1 MKKLFYSSLILG
13 LMLTVQFAFAQERV
27 VSGKVTNAK
36 GAPLPGAT
44 ILVKGTTSGAFAK
57 SDGKYKVTVPAN
69 GKVLVFKM
77 VGMKTKEVT
86 LGSSDN
92 IDVSLQDDA
101 TRSEDV
107 VVTAIGIEQQKRSLT
122 YATQKVDGSALT
134 QSKEAN
140 IVGGLAGK
148 IAGVQVTNS
157 TGAAGGSSYIRIR
170 GASSITGDNQP
181 LFVIDGIPIDNSQLN
196 TESGLAGVAYSNRA
210 VDINPDD
217 IESVNVLKGAAATSL
232 YGIRAASG
240 AIIITTKKGLSSSNV
255 GRMSAT
261 FSTSLGIDQVN
272 KLPELQTKFSQ
283 GLNGQIGSPVAA
295 AANQRPR
302 SWGAA
307 LDTLR
312 WVADPN
318 WIWDKNGRIVGQSD
332 PSAANGKQV
341 TPYDNLGDFFR
352 TGYTTTNSFSLSG
365 GNTSSN
371 FFLSLS
377 NMSQSGLTPKNTFDR
392 TSLRLSGDHSF
403 SNELKVSGSV
413 NYTKSGGT
421 RIQQGSN
428 ISGVMLGLL
437 RTPITFDNANG
448 VDGAENSEAYQFA
461 DGRQR
466 TYRGF
471 AGFDNPYWVV
481 NNTPFT
487 DEVNRIVAYAQ
498 ADYTPADWISVMYR
512 IGQDFYSD
520 RRKQIYAVNS
530 NSYVAGRIIED
541 QYFNSD
547 ITSDLIVTLKK
558 DFDQDLKGS
567 LILGQNMYSKSL
579 ENLYATGD
587 ALVIPGFYNM
597 SNASTLNPGQS
608 MVSKRTAALYA
619 DAKLEYKNYL
629 YVNATLR
636 NEWST
641 TLPEGNNSFMF
652 GSGSLGLV
660 LSELMGPS
668 EEINFLKLRASYAL
682 VGKDA
687 PIYATQTLFTKAG
700 VADGWTN
707 GITFPFNGS
716 AGFQMSSS
724 LGAAD
729 LKPEMK
735 SEVEIG
741 LEGRLFNNTVTFD
754 VNYYDNTS
762 TDQIFAVPTAAS
774 SGYTSKLMNAG
785 SIKNS
790 GIEIQLGARLLD
802 VDGFTADLN
811 VNWAKNVSEVVSLAE
826 GVENIYINGFTGSQ
840 IRAVAGKPYGTIFGG
855 KWARDSVTNERII
868 GANGYP
874 VVSSEEGEL
883 GNINPDWIA
892 GTRLTLGYNGLTV
905 SALLDIKSGGVMWN
919 GTRGALVNYGMAK
932 ETENRGTTTV
942 FEGVRQVNGA
952 WVKNDTAVPL
962 SQAWYLGNGGG
973 FGAQSE
979 DFVEDASY
987 VRLRE
992 LTVAYDLPSSML
1004 EGSMLSRIGLSF
1016 TARNLWLSTDYK
1028 GIDPETSLIGNG
1040 NGQGMDYF
1048 QFPNT
1053 KSYVFSLSLGF

>member
-1 MKKLFYSSLILG
+1 MKRLFYSSLILC

-27 VSGKVTNAK
+27 VSGKVTNSK
-36 GAPLPGAT
+36 GGPLPGAT

-57 SDGKYKVTVPAN
+57 ADGKYKVTVPPN
-69 GKVLVFKM
+69 GKTLVFKM
-77 VGMKTKEVT
+77 VGMKTKEVA
-86 LGSSDN
+86 LGSSEN
-92 IDVSLQDDA
+92 VDVTLQDDA

-122 YATQKVDGSALT
+122 YATQQVDGNALT
-134 QSKEAN
+134 QSREAN

-196 TESGLAGVAYSNRA
+196 TENSLGGVAYSNRA

-240 AIIITTKKGLSSSNV
+240 AIIITTKKGLSSSTV

-272 KLPELQTKFSQ
+272 KLPEHQTKFGQ
-283 GLNGQIGSPVAA
+283 GLNGQIGSPIATP
-295 AANQRPR
+295 ANQRPR

-312 WVADPN
+312 WVADPTY
-318 WIWDKNGRIVGQSD
+318 IWDKNGRIVGQSN
-332 PSAANGKQV
+332 SAAATGKQV

-352 TGYTTTNSFSLSG
+352 TGYTTTNAFSLSG

-371 FFLSLS
+371 FYLSLS
-377 NMSQSGLTPKNTFDR
+377 NMNQSGVTPKNTFER
-392 TSLRLSGDHSF
+392 TTLRLSGDHAF
-403 SNELKVSGSV
+403 STELKVSGSV

-448 VDGAENSEAYQFA
+448 VDGAVNSEAYQFA
-461 DGRQR
+461 DGNQR
-466 TYRGF
+466 TYRGIF
-471 AGFDNPYWVV
+471 GFDNPYWVV

-487 DEVNRIVAYAQ
+487 DDVNRIVAYAQ
-498 ADYTPADWISVMYR
+498 ADYNPADWISVMYR
-512 IGQDFYSD
+512 VGQDFYSD

-547 ITSDLIVTLKK
+547 LTSDLIVTLRK

-567 LILGQNMYSKSL
+567 LLLGQNMYSKNL

-587 ALVIPGFYNM
+587 DLVIPGFYNM
-597 SNASTLNPGQS
+597 SNARTLNPGQS
-608 MVSKRTAALYA
+608 LVSKRTSALYA
-619 DAKLEYKNYL
+619 DARLEYKNYL
-629 YVNATLR
+629 YLNATLR

-641 TLPEGNNSFMF
+641 TLPVANNSFMF
-652 GSGSLGLV
+652 GSGSVGLV

-700 VADGWTN
+700 FADGWTN
-707 GITFPFNGS
+707 GITFPFNGN

-735 SEVEIG
+735 SEIEIG
-741 LEGRLFNNTVTFD
+741 LEGRLFNNSITFD

-762 TDQIFAVPTAAS
+762 TDQIFAVPVAAS

-790 GIEIQLGARLLD
+790 GIEVQLGGRLFD
-802 VDGFTADLN
+802 MDGFTADLN
-811 VNWAKNVSEVVSLAE
+811 VNWSKNVSEVVSLAE

-855 KWARDSVTNERII
+855 KWERDEQGNRVI

-892 GTRLTLGYNGLTV
+892 GTRLTLGYQGVTV

-919 GTRGALVNYGMAK
+919 GTRGALVNYGVAK
-932 ETENRGTTTV
+932 ETENRGTLTV
-942 FEGVRQVNGA
+942 FEGVRQVNGT

-973 FGAQSE
+973 FGNQSE
-979 DFVEDASY
+979 EFVEDASY

-992 LTVAYDLPSSML
+992 LTVSYDLPSSML
-1004 EGSMLSRIGLSF
+1004 EGSMLSRIGFSF
-1016 TARNLWLSTDYK
+1016 TGRNLWLSTPYT

-1053 KSYVFSLSLGF
+1053 KSYVFSLNLGF

>member
-1 MKKLFYSSLILG
+1 MKRLFYSSLILG

-57 SDGKYKVTVPAN
+57 SDGKYKVTVPPS
-69 GKVLVFKM
+69 GKTLVFKM
-77 VGMKTKEVT
+77 VGMKTKEVA

-92 IDVSLQDDA
+92 IDVTMQDDA

-122 YATQKVDGSALT
+122 YATQKVEGNALT
-134 QSKEAN
+134 QSREAN

-181 LFVIDGIPIDNSQLN
+181 LFVIDGIPIDNSQLSTEN
-196 TESGLAGVAYSNRA
+196 TLGGVAYSNRA

-261 FSTSLGIDQVN
+261 FSTSLGIDEVN

-283 GLNGQIGSPVAA
+283 GRDGQIGSPVAGA
-295 AANQRPR
+295 AFRPR

-312 WVADPN
+312 WQADPT
-318 WIWDKNGRIVGQSD
+318 WIWDKNGRIVGQT
-332 PSAANGKQV
+332 ANPNGTPVK
-341 TPYDNLGDFFR
+341 PYDNLGDFFR

-371 FFLSLS
+371 FYLSLS
-377 NMSQSGLTPKNTFDR
+377 NMNQSGVTPKNTFER
-392 TSLRLSGDHSF
+392 TTLRLSGDHSF
-403 SNELKVSGSV
+403 STDLKVSGSV
-413 NYTKSGGT
+413 NYSKSGGT

-461 DGRQR
+461 NGNQR

-471 AGFDNPYWVV
+471 FGFDNPYWVV

-487 DEVNRIVAYAQ
+487 DEVNRVVAYAQ

-547 ITSDLIVTLKK
+547 LTSDLIVTMRK
-558 DFDQDLKGS
+558 DFDQKMKGS
-567 LILGQNMYSKSL
+567 LIIGQNMYSKSL

-587 ALVIPGFYNM
+587 DLVIPGFYNM
-597 SNASTLNPGQS
+597 SNARTLNPGQS
-608 MVSKRTAALYA
+608 LVSKRTAALYA
-619 DAKLEYKNYL
+619 DAKLEYDNYL
-629 YVNATLR
+629 YVNATVR

-641 TLPEGNNSFMF
+641 TLPEANNSFMF
-652 GSGSLGLV
+652 GSGSIGLV

-687 PIYATQTLFTKAG
+687 PIYATQTLFTKAS

-707 GITFPFNGS
+707 GITFPFNGN

-735 SEVEIG
+735 SEIEIG
-741 LEGRLFNNTVTFD
+741 LEGRLFNNSITFD

-762 TDQIFAVPTAAS
+762 TDQIFAVPVAAS

-790 GIEIQLGARLLD
+790 GIEIQLGGRLFD
-802 VDGFTADLN
+802 IDGFTADLN
-811 VNWAKNVSEVVSLAE
+811 VNWAKNTSEVVSLAE
-826 GVENIYINGFTGSQ
+826 GVENIFINGFTGSQ

-855 KWARDSVTNERII
+855 KWERNENGERVI

-874 VVSSEEGEL
+874 VVSTEEGEL

-892 GTRLTLGYNGLTV
+892 GTRLTLGYHGVTV
-905 SALLDIKSGGVMWN
+905 SALLDIKQGGVMWN

-932 ETENRGTTTV
+932 ETENRGTLTV
-942 FEGVRQVNGA
+942 FEGVRQVNGT

-979 DFVEDASY
+979 EFVEDASY
-987 VRLRE
+987 IRLRE
-992 LTVAYDLPSSML
+992 LTVSYDLPSSML
-1004 EGSMLSRIGLSF
+1004 EGSMLSRVGFSF
-1016 TARNLWLSTDYK
+1016 TGRNLWLSTPYT

-1053 KSYVFSLSLGF
+1053 KSYVFSLNLGF

>member
-1 MKKLFYSSLILG
+1 MKRLFYSSLILG

-36 GAPLPGAT
+36 GDPLPGAT
-44 ILVKGTTSGAFAK
+44 VLVKGTTSGAFVK
-57 SDGKYKVTVPAN
+57 SDGKYRVTVPPN
-69 GKVLVFKM
+69 GKSLVFKM
-77 VGMKTKEVT
+77 VGMKTKEVVLST
-86 LGSSDN
+86 SDN
-92 IDVSLQDDA
+92 VDVKMEDDA

-122 YATQKVDGSALT
+122 YATQKVEGSALS

-148 IAGVQVTNS
+148 IAGVQVTNA

-240 AIIITTKKGLSSSNV
+240 AIIITTKKGLSSSTV

-272 KLPELQTKFSQ
+272 KLPELQMKYSQ
-283 GLNGQIGSPVAA
+283 GLNGQVGSPASAA
-295 AANQRPR
+295 GLRPR
-302 SWGAA
+302 SWGAL

-312 WVADPN
+312 WVADPTY
-318 WIWDKNGRIVGQSD
+318 IWDKNGRIVGQSD
-332 PSAANGKQV
+332 PSAVNGKTV
-341 TPYDNLGDFFR
+341 TPYDNVGDFFR

-371 FFLSLS
+371 FYLSLS
-377 NMSQSGLTPKNTFDR
+377 NMNQSGVTPKNTFDR
-392 TSLRLSGDHSF
+392 TTLRLSGDHAF
-403 SNELKVSGSV
+403 STDLKVSGSV

-437 RTPITFDNANG
+437 RSPNTFDNSNG

-471 AGFDNPYWVV
+471 FGFDNPYWVV

-487 DEVNRIVAYAQ
+487 DDVNRIVAYAQ
-498 ADYTPADWISVMYR
+498 ADYTPSDWISVMYR
-512 IGQDFYSD
+512 VGQDFYSD

-547 ITSDLIVTLKK
+547 FTSDLIVTLRKN
-558 DFDQDLKGS
+558 FDEKMKGS
-567 LILGQNMYSKSL
+567 LILGQNMYSKNL
-579 ENLYATGD
+579 ENLYAFGD
-587 ALVIPGFYNM
+587 DLVIPGFYNM
-597 SNASTLNPGQS
+597 SNARTLNPGQGLI
-608 MVSKRTAALYA
+608 SKRTAALYA
-619 DAKLEYKNYL
+619 DAKLEYDNYL
-629 YVNATLR
+629 YLNATLR

-641 TLPEGNNSFMF
+641 TLPEANNSFMF
-652 GSGSLGLV
+652 GSGSVGLV

-687 PIYATQTLFTKAG
+687 PIYATQTLFTKAN

-724 LGAAD
+724 LGASD

-735 SEVEIG
+735 SEIEIG
-741 LEGRLFNNTVTFD
+741 LEGRLFNNSVTFD
-754 VNYYDNTS
+754 INYYDNTS
-762 TDQIFAVPTAAS
+762 TDQIFAVPVAAS

-790 GIEIQLGARLLD
+790 GIEIQLGGRLFD
-802 VDGFTADLN
+802 MDGFTADLN

-855 KWARDSVTNERII
+855 KWERNENGDRVI

-874 VVSSEEGEL
+874 VVSAEEGEL

-892 GTRLTLGYNGLTV
+892 GTRLTLGYKGLTV
-905 SALLDIKSGGVMWN
+905 SALLDIKQGGVMWN
-919 GTRGALVNYGMAK
+919 GTKGALLNYGVHK
-932 ETENRGTTTV
+932 ETENRGSLTV
-942 FEGVRQVNGA
+942 FEGVRQVNGT

-973 FGAQSE
+973 FGSQAE
-979 DFVEDASY
+979 EFVEDASY

-992 LTVAYDLPSSML
+992 LTISYDLPSSML
-1004 EGSMLSRIGLSF
+1004 EGSMLSRIGFSF
-1016 TARNLWLSTDYK
+1016 TGRNLWLSTPYT